1 MKQKKCPVQNSQQL
15 VHYSGEDRSGAAP
28 FKEVGAPE
36 QCLGKGV
43 RSRSSN
49 LRGKADRHD
58 KMQDE

>member
-1 MKQKKCPVQNSQQL
+1 M
-15 VHYSGEDRSGAAP
+15 
-28 FKEVGAPE
+28 
-36 QCLGKGV
+36 GKGV